1 MKLAHNE
8 GVLLLIIV
16 LMMMIVETTLKQGTD
31 CPFCLFA
38 FLDLSNSMKL
48 K

>member
-1 MKLAHNE
+1 MKLADNE
-8 GVLLLIIV
+8 GVLPLIRV
-16 LMMMIVETTLKQGTD
+16 LMMMIVETTLKQGTN

-38 FLDLSNSMKL
+38 FLDPSNSMKL

>member
-1 MKLAHNE
+1 MKLADSE
-8 GVLLLIIV
+8 GVLPLIRV
-16 LMMMIVETTLKQGTD
+16 LMMMIVEIALRQGTD

-38 FLDLSNSMKL
+38 FLDPSNSMKL